1 MDNMSLRQKTRSALD
16 RIDAVESTI
25 NELVSSLNN
34 VIQQL
39 NARLSDTAE
48 KLQALTDVVGPEK
61 VSEAMRALV
70 LAKAEKQAAAAK
82 EALDDAIGKGQLVAA
97 TVIGENSL
105 VVGREFDK
113 DGNLIPPGRI
123 QLTFGGIKSEF
134 QEQLRGQGFGFTVET
149 PVGGKFEV
157 LEVYD
162 FVTDTKAEAAPSEV
176 VVDAATN
183 QTTTTTDSSP
193 A

>member
-39 NARLSDTAE
+39 NARLADTTE
-48 KLQALTDVVGPEK
+48 KLEALTEVAGPDK
-61 VSEAMRALV
+61 VKEALRSIAV
-70 LAKAEKQAAAAK
+70 AKAEKQAASAK
-82 EALDDAIGKGQLVAA
+82 QALEEALMNGQLVAA
-97 TVIGENSL
+97 QVIGENSL

-113 DGNLIPPGRI
+113 DGNVIPPGRI

-134 QEQLRGQGFGFTVET
+134 QDKLRGQGFGFTVET
-149 PVGGKFEV
+149 PIGGKFEV

-162 FVTDTKAEAAPSEV
+162 LVANTKSDEATTEVVDVPATETAEATEPRV
-176 VVDAATN
+176 
-183 QTTTTTDSSP
+183 
-193 A
+193 